1 MVPIAIE
8 VITGELT
15 GKPSPVPNLKER
27 SIPYYGVKEAVF
39 PFNMFP
45 EVDPVLGPEM
55 RSTGEVLGISDNFGE
70 AFFKAEEATQTV
82 LPLEGKA
89 LVSVND
95 RDKTEV
101 LEAVRDLAEA
111 GFTFVAT
118 GKTYELIKAAGFTV
132 EKIDKLGEGRP
143 NVEDIII
150 NKQVQLI
157 INTPAGKKAGNDGSY
172 IRKSAI
178 REHVPYITTMAA
190 AKAAAKGILAVK
202 RGQTSEVR
210 SLQELHAS
218 IR

>member
-1 MVPIAIE
+1 
-8 VITGELT
+8 
-15 GKPSPVPNLKER
+15 
-27 SIPYYGVKEAVF
+27 
-39 PFNMFP
+39 MFP

-89 LVSVND
+89 LISVND
-95 RDKTEV
+95 KDKTEV

-118 GKTYELIKAAGFTV
+118 GKTYELIKAAGFTA
-132 EKIDKLGEGRP
+132 ERIDKLGEGRP

-157 INTPAGKKAGNDGSY
+157 INTPESKKGRNDGSY

-202 RGQTSEVR
+202 HGHTSDVR

-218 IR
+218 IK